1 MSKVRIVTDSTAD
14 LPEDIVKRYGIT
26 VVPLKVFFGQ
36 EVFLDGVEI
45 TPDEFFRRQ
54 VEGEM
59 STTSQPSPVEFVDY
73 YRPFIDAGDEII
85 SIHISSLM
93 SGTVQSATLAGT
105 MLEYPA
111 LEVVDSGVV
120 SVALGIMVLSAA
132 RAVEAGKTRAE
143 VLAMVDRMRRKMRVY
158 FMVDTLEYL
167 QRGGRIG
174 RAQAFLGTLL
184 NVKPILTLQ
193 DGLVHPHEKVRGRK
207 KACDRLISLMKEAF
221 GEGSRIQGWITH
233 GVFPEGLEMVRQ
245 GLMENF
251 DCTEILTGRLGPV
264 VGTHGGPGLVGVV
277 CLPVEE

>member
-14 LPEDIVKRYGIT
+14 LPADIVKRYGIT
-26 VVPLKVFFGQ
+26 VVPLKVFIGR

-54 VEGEM
+54 TAGEM
-59 STTSQPSPVEFVDY
+59 STTSQPSPAEFVDY
-73 YRPFIDAGDEII
+73 YRPYIDAGDEII

-93 SGTVQSATLAGT
+93 SGTVQSATLART
-105 MLEYPA
+105 MLEYPG
-111 LEVVDSGVV
+111 LVVVDSGVV
-120 SVALGIMVLSAA
+120 SIALGIMVLNVA
-132 RAVEAGKTRAE
+132 RAAEAGKGRDE
-143 VLAMVDRMRRKMRVY
+143 LLAMIDRMRSRMRVY

-193 DGLVHPHEKVRGRK
+193 DGLVHPLEKVRGRS
-207 KACDRLISLMKEAF
+207 KACGRLIALMRETYGA
-221 GEGSRIQGWITH
+221 GSRLQCWITH

-245 GLMENF
+245 GLIESF